1 MPSMAA
7 PPAPSTLLPREIA
20 LALISLAAIVTT
32 QAAWI
37 PATNF
42 TGFDEWLIVDL
53 VSRGIIDV
61 PHGNRPVHLLWLLP
75 AAFAPGSLK
84 PYVVLHWAYT
94 LFSGALAFLICRRLA
109 PGHPLL
115 WFSTAVFS
123 VVWGPG
129 DLARLST
136 LERVGYTAFE
146 CATLLAIWLLV
157 ESWKLRSTPV
167 LAFGILAAFL
177 AARSYEAVV
186 PLLACAPLLLAWP
199 RRERGDGRFR
209 NWVFAWEGVIAL
221 AIVLI
226 VLPRFLPS
234 DVMAYQLHVLGLDMH
249 PIRVASRLKDQ
260 YLFHLA
266 PLVVSPLSELAI
278 SAVPI
283 AVAVFLAS
291 LAAWNRLM
299 RGAPGGPESRAFL
312 ARAMLVGLAWAGLG
326 YGILVLTPS
335 QPTGLRMQFLSA
347 PGIALLLAGSAALLA
362 TFAPFRRRA
371 AVVGLLG
378 AWIVAVGTGRSLAM
392 QKTWDAGSAY
402 PAQRRMLSELTRQVP
417 DVERN
422 TLIVLID
429 DGRVWRATYGF
440 HHAVSYLYERRASGC
455 IWGAWNALYPA
466 RFSAAGIVLE
476 PWPSLRKP
484 WGVAP
489 TLHRWDETLVV
500 RHGQDGAVE
509 VLSQWP
515 AHLPPLPPGATYAPQ
530 SRIVRGGPPPPER
543 AILQ

>member
-1 MPSMAA
+1 MATE
-7 PPAPSTLLPREIA
+7 PAPRSLFPREIV
-20 LALISLAAIVTT
+20 LALIGLASILTT
-32 QAAWI
+32 QTAWI
-37 PATNF
+37 PRTNF

-75 AAFAPGSLK
+75 AALVPFRLT
-84 PYVVLHWAYT
+84 PYVALHWLYS
-94 LFSGALAFLICRRLA
+94 LLSGALVFLICRLLL
-109 PGHPLL
+109 PGRPFL
-115 WFSTAVFS
+115 WFSTAVFA

-146 CATLLAIWLLV
+146 FATLLAIGLLV
-157 ESWKLRSTPV
+157 ESWRLRSTV
-167 LAFGILAAFL
+167 LLACGVLVAFL

-199 RRERGDGRFR
+199 RREPDARLRS
-209 NWVFAWEGVIAL
+209 WVLAWEGVMAL

-226 VLPRFLPS
+226 ALPRFFPS
-234 DVMAYQLHVLGLDMH
+234 DVMAYQLQVLGLDVH
-249 PIRVASRLKDQ
+249 PCRVATRLLDQ

-266 PLVVSPLSELAI
+266 PLLLSPLSELAI
-278 SAVPI
+278 PVVPI
-283 AVAVFLAS
+283 ALAVFAAS
-291 LAAWNRLM
+291 LAAWSVFV
-299 RGAPGGPESRAFL
+299 RGTGDGPESRPLL

-335 QPTGLRMQFLSA
+335 QATGLRMQFLSA
-347 PGIALLLAGSAALLA
+347 PGIALFLAAAAA
-362 TFAPFRRRA
+362 TLGTFVPARWRIP
-371 AVVGLLG
+371 VVGLLG
-378 AWIVAVGTGRSLAM
+378 AWIVAVGTGRTVAM

-402 PAQRRMLSELTRQVP
+402 PAQIRMLSGLTREVP
-417 DVERN
+417 DVKPN

-429 DGRVWRATYGF
+429 DGRAWRATYGF
-440 HHAVSYLYERRASGC
+440 HHAVSYLYERRAGGY

-466 RFSAAGIVLE
+466 RFTFAGIVVE

-500 RHGQDGAVE
+500 RHGPDGAVE
-509 VLSQWP
+509 VLTQWP
-515 AHLPPLPPGATYAPQ
+515 SPLPPLPPGATYDPA
-530 SRIVRGGPPPPER
+530 SRIVRAGPLPPER